1 MRHTMV
7 EVFYKTKVVE
17 EQMNQQTEYFTLVL
31 IPVPPESFVVIQF
44 HGTWDID
51 LNQARRDVMVWSCR
65 DYEGDAIREYDK
77 LRAVLQSKGFV
88 HVVAAGELRL
98 APPVPAA
105 VKPKR
110 RDAVL
115 SMAPRRVTI
124 MLDSPEDEGVTV

>member
-1 MRHTMV
+1 MV
-7 EVFYKTKVVE
+7 EVFYKTKVIE
-17 EQMNQQTEYFTLVL
+17 EQLNGQTEYFTLVL
-31 IPVPPESFVVIQF
+31 TPVPPESFVVIQL

-98 APPVPAA
+98 APPVAAA

-115 SMAPRRVTI
+115 SMASRRVTI
-124 MLDSPEDEGVTV
+124 MLENPEDEGVTV